1 MRNCPEPQRHNDNS
15 SKIKRNNFN
24 TCRNVRRHLQS
35 SFSALKLLKLFH
47 YFNLVSLKDS
57 LITGFQGNT
66 ASKPVIYKNFVRA
79 HFVFA
84 ANYGLPTPASFS
96 KSFVSEKKSALCDGK
111 LGPSSMLVPIV
122 SVLNRDGKFTPRL
135 LKQFWCSFNVSCS
148 FGLQIFHP
156 MMDHSIPVNI
166 QAVVRILG
174 FCKLSVL

>member
-66 ASKPVIYKNFVRA
+66 ASKPVQFIRTLYEHISSLQPTMAFQ
-79 HFVFA
+79 HLPVFQRVL
-84 ANYGLPTPASFS
+84 YPR
-96 KSFVSEKKSALCDGK
+96 KKSALCDGK

-148 FGLQIFHP
+148 FRLQMFHP
-156 MMDHSIPVNI
+156 VMDHSVPVNSS
-166 QAVVRILG
+166 G
-174 FCKLSVL
+174 C

>member
-66 ASKPVIYKNFVRA
+66 ASKPVQFVRTLCEHISSLQPTMA
-79 HFVFA
+79 FQNLPVLQEFCIREKICFVWWKIRSFINA
-84 ANYGLPTPASFS
+84 CANCQCFKSWWKIHS
-96 KSFVSEKKSALCDGK
+96 SFVEAV
-111 LGPSSMLVPIV
+111 LVLV
-122 SVLNRDGKFTPRL
+122 QCVLLIWIADFSPRDGPFY
-135 LKQFWCSFNVSCS
+135 S
-148 FGLQIFHP
+148 G
-156 MMDHSIPVNI
+156 
-166 QAVVRILG
+166 
-174 FCKLSVL
+174 